1 MPGWASTPLQPRGA
15 RGPPALPGHWIYSP
29 PPFPRAVDILGFG
42 GSCTPQVS
50 QPFPLVLGGTR
61 GGNGAFKQGPEVTS
75 KNHRGRKNSRF
86 LPGPPPSPAP
96 GRAAEAAEPPEPPV
110 PPIPPPEPMATR
122 LPILCLLLGMWAVP
136 DRGAATW
143 IPREAPLRLTRG
155 GCRCTGILEV
165 NWENQWRQICWES
178 VSVDDLDWICQRLE
192 CGPLSSEP
200 LELIIPTGKGPLRQ
214 ARRCWRPPQLLGC
227 HWELENCTAH
237 VIVSCREAVKT
248 TPKPPPAPPATTP
261 EPTGPPRLRLVDGNF
276 SCSGFLELHKQ
287 GLWGA
292 VASVPHIWPHLATLI
307 CRELRCGTAGNSHG
321 EPDPGIH
328 LPVRWEVVDSC
339 GSHSLLDCFNRT
351 SSRGKTPAF
360 VTCSDSQPRALR
372 RLAAGPTPCEG
383 DIQVFHAGRW
393 RDLCDSGAAR
403 RAERGRQICRE
414 LGCGNLTSS
423 TEIREPPSTGV
434 TCGIGPLHLC
444 QPKLG
449 NIRSCSRTRVVCQDS
464 KPLPAGTS
472 AGTVVSICL
481 ALLLFLILVLICGPP
496 AYRKLMKRISKKKQR
511 QWIGPTGVNQT
522 VSFHRS
528 STAPRPR
535 GHGGDNDY
543 AQPPPKSSQLSAYP
557 ALEAACRRSNPPDN
571 SSDSD
576 YDLHSARRV

>member
-15 RGPPALPGHWIYSP
+15 RGPPTLPGHWIYSP

-61 GGNGAFKQGPEVTS
+61 GGNGAFKRGPEVTS

-192 CGPLSSEP
+192 P
-200 LELIIPTGKGPLRQ
+200 
-214 ARRCWRPPQLLGC
+214 LGC

-237 VIVSCREAVKT
+237 MIVSCREAVKT
-248 TPKPPPAPPATTP
+248 PPKPPPAPPATTP

-287 GLWGA
+287 GLWGRFPGDQLGASSVAWRAKPRGSEQAPSGPAWNA
-292 VASVPHIWPHLATLI
+292 VGFGGFNGLGQLAEPASMLHFPWEEFEAPPCLAL
-307 CRELRCGTAGNSHG
+307 G
-321 EPDPGIH
+321 
-328 LPVRWEVVDSC
+328 
-339 GSHSLLDCFNRT
+339 
-351 SSRGKTPAF
+351 
-360 VTCSDSQPRALR
+360 DSQPRALR

>member
-1 MPGWASTPLQPRGA
+1 
-15 RGPPALPGHWIYSP
+15 
-29 PPFPRAVDILGFG
+29 
-42 GSCTPQVS
+42 
-50 QPFPLVLGGTR
+50 
-61 GGNGAFKQGPEVTS
+61 
-75 KNHRGRKNSRF
+75 
-86 LPGPPPSPAP
+86 
-96 GRAAEAAEPPEPPV
+96 
-110 PPIPPPEPMATR
+110 MATQ
-122 LPILCLLLGMWAVP
+122 LPILCLLLGMWATP
-136 DRGAATW
+136 DRGGAIW
-143 IPREAPLRLTRG
+143 IPRGPDMRLTRG
-155 GCRCTGILEV
+155 GCRCAGILEV
-165 NWENQWRQICWES
+165 NWENQWRQICRES
-178 VSVDDLDWICQRLE
+178 VGVDDLDWICQRLG
-192 CGPLSSEP
+192 CGPLASEP
-200 LELIIPTGKGPLRQ
+200 LELIIPAGKGPHSL
-214 ARRCWRPPQLLGC
+214 AMRCSGPPHPPGC
-227 HWELENCTAH
+227 RWELENCTDH
-237 VIVSCREAVKT
+237 VIVACREPVKT

-292 VASVPHIWPHLATLI
+292 VASIAHIWPHLVTLI
-307 CRELRCGTAGNSHG
+307 CQELRCGTAGNSHG
-321 EPDPGIH
+321 TPDPGIH

-360 VTCSDSQPRALR
+360 ITCSDSQPRALR

-383 DIQVFHAGRW
+383 DIQVFHAGQW
-393 RDLCDSGAAR
+393 WDLCDSGAAQR
-403 RAERGRQICRE
+403 DERGRQICRE

-423 TEIREPPSTGV
+423 TGIREPPSMGV
-434 TCGIGPLHLC
+434 TCGAGPLHLC
-444 QPKLG
+444 QPRLG
-449 NIRSCSRTRVVCQDS
+449 NTRSCSRTRVVCQDS
-464 KPLPAGTS
+464 KPLPTGAS

-481 ALLLFLILVLICGPP
+481 ALLLFLILFLICGPP

-511 QWIGPTGVNQT
+511 QWIGPTGLNQT

-535 GHGGDNDY
+535 GQGGDNDY
-543 AQPPPKSSQLSAYP
+543 AQAPQKSSQLSAYP

>member
-1 MPGWASTPLQPRGA
+1 
-15 RGPPALPGHWIYSP
+15 
-29 PPFPRAVDILGFG
+29 
-42 GSCTPQVS
+42 
-50 QPFPLVLGGTR
+50 
-61 GGNGAFKQGPEVTS
+61 
-75 KNHRGRKNSRF
+75 
-86 LPGPPPSPAP
+86 
-96 GRAAEAAEPPEPPV
+96 
-110 PPIPPPEPMATR
+110 
-122 LPILCLLLGMWAVP
+122 
-136 DRGAATW
+136 
-143 IPREAPLRLTRG
+143 LRLTGG

-165 NWENQWRQICWES
+165 NWEKRWRRVCWDS
-178 VSVDDLDWICQRLE
+178 TSMASLGGICQRLE
-192 CGPLSSEP
+192 CGPLVSEP
-200 LELIIPTGKGPLRQ
+200 LEFIIPSGKEPGLQ
-214 ARRCWRPPQLLGC
+214 ATRCLPKDALVGC
-227 HWELENCTAH
+227 QWELENCTEH
-237 VIVSCREAVKT
+237 IIVACREPVKT

-292 VASVPHIWPHLATLI
+292 VASTLHIRPHVVTLI

-321 EPDPGIH
+321 QLDPGIH
-328 LPVRWEVVDSC
+328 LPVRWEAVDSC

-360 VTCSDSQPRALR
+360 ITCSASQPRALR

-383 DIQVFHAGRW
+383 DIQVFHEGQW

-423 TEIREPPSTGV
+423 MEIREPPSMGV
-434 TCGIGPLHLC
+434 TCG
-444 QPKLG
+444 LG
-449 NIRSCSRTRVVCQDS
+449 TSGDILLFPGQDS
-464 KPLPAGTS
+464 KPIPAGTS

-481 ALLLFLILVLICGPP
+481 ALLLFLILFLICGPP

-511 QWIGPTGVNQT
+511 QWIGPTGLNQT

-535 GHGGDNDY
+535 GQGGDNDY
-543 AQPPPKSSQLSAYP
+543 TQPPQKSSQLSAYP
-557 ALEAACRRSNPPDN
+557 ALEAACRRPNPADN